1 MHAYLALGPT
11 MHTIQYSKPWH
22 GRVLI
27 AVFAAVMGVLLAVQ
41 DADARR
47 MGGGRSFGRQS
58 PNATRQATPP
68 SQDATRT
75 APQQAQPNQS
85 PAAQQP
91 RNRWLGPLA
100 GLAAGLGISA
110 LLSHFGLMGPFAGML
125 GGLLMIG
132 LLVVAAVVIW
142 RLVRGSARAGPT
154 PARMEPAYQ
163 GSGSSGTTTLPSSSY
178 DGIAAGA
185 RPGSVASLAGGAD
198 GSQSGAMTG
207 VPADFD
213 VQGFLRNAKVHFLRL
228 QAAWD
233 ARDFPDIREFTTPEV
248 FAELKMQIEE
258 RKGEKDRTEVG
269 DLEAQLL
276 GIDDTAEGY
285 LASVRFAGR
294 IRESADDAME
304 PFVEV
309 WNLWKAK
316 TGTAGWLLAGIQQV
330 H

>member
-1 MHAYLALGPT
+1 M
-11 MHTIQYSKPWH
+11 KPWR

-27 AVFAAVMGVLLAVQ
+27 AVFAAFMGVLLAVQ

-58 PNATRQATPP
+58 PNATRQAAPP
-68 SQDATRT
+68 AQDAART
-75 APQQAQPNQS
+75 APQQAQPNQ
-85 PAAQQP
+85 PP

-154 PARMEPAYQ
+154 PTRMEPAYQ
-163 GSGSSGTTTLPSSSY
+163 STGSSGTSTLPGSSY

-185 RPGSVASLAGGAD
+185 RPGSVASLAGGAEAAQP
-198 GSQSGAMTG
+198 GPAPG

-233 ARDFPDIREFTTPEV
+233 ARDFADIREFTTPEV
-248 FAELKMQIEE
+248 FAEIKMQIEE
-258 RKGEKDRTEVG
+258 RKGETDRTEVG

-276 GIDDTAEGY
+276 GIEDSAEGY

-294 IRESADDAME
+294 IRESGNDAME

-316 TGTAGWLLAGIQQV
+316 AGTSGWLLAGIQQL